1 MLGIV
6 HIGREVGVEIEHILH
21 SLSQEMVSVKA
32 GVQVIMLDYTYRVKA
47 SIRCGNSL
55 KEMLGVHYYN
65 NKYIKYVIDDNKT
78 RSNFSK

>member
-1 MLGIV
+1 
-6 HIGREVGVEIEHILH
+6 
-21 SLSQEMVSVKA
+21 
-32 GVQVIMLDYTYRVKA
+32 MLDYTYWVKA

-78 RSNFSK
+78 RLNFSK